1 MQTGRHAGGQPARR
15 ADRRAG
21 RECQYAWCIH
31 YPMHMTLSLMKC
43 LTLSLHSC
51 IDVV

>member
-1 MQTGRHAGGQPARR
+1 MQTCRHAGGQPARR
-15 ADRRAG
+15 ADTRAD
-21 RECQYAWCIH
+21 RECQYVVH